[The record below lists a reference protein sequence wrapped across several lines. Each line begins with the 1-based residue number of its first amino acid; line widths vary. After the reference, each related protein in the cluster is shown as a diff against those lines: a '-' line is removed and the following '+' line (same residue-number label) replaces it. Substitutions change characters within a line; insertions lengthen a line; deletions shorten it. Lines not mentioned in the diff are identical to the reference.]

1 MKIKDKLIVL
11 LILLLINFSSAFA
24 DEIKQ
29 AHQIKLILQITVD
42 GLRGDLLD
50 RYKDN
55 FSENG
60 FNYLLKTGV
69 VYKNA
74 HYQHANTETIVGH
87 STLATGTF
95 PSLHGMTGNAWYDS
109 ATGELSY
116 NIEDPDYP
124 ILPSRDKVVP
134 GEQVD
139 PTQKLARTMGRSPN
153 ALLAETLTDRL
164 KAYYGGKSKIFAVSG
179 KDRGAVPMAGKTG
192 KAFWMSTDTGDFVTS
207 KYYYENYPN
216 WTKEWNENR
225 FVEKLGGSKWNL
237 LNKQDSY
244 LLGHQDNRD
253 YEVDLKGFGKVFP
266 HQFAKAGNPYLP
278 TQVLVSPEGDRLTL
292 DFAKTLFTQEGLGKD
307 AIPDYLGIS
316 FSGVDA
322 VNHFFG
328 PSSLENEDIVLQLDR
343 TLSELFSFISNT
355 VGLSSTLIILSSD
368 HGMAEM
374 PEYMSELGYQAG
386 RIYSEEIEEVANKL
400 GKEKYNIDNIVK
412 YFFRPYL
419 YLDSEII
426 VNAKLNSVEVRKTI
440 AKAITRLKGVKLAIS
455 RDDISSIDN
464 RQLVKQIQRNFHK
477 DRSGD
482 IYIVQQPYWFNFEK
496 GHIAVMHGSPWSYDT
511 HVPIIFAGAGMQNKL
526 VHRLVHP
533 IDIAPTISAKLGMT
547 SPSSTRGAVLEEVF
561 Y

>member
-1 MKIKDKLIVL
+1 MKIKYKLIYI
-11 LILLLINFSSAFA
+11 LILTVMSVSSAFA
-24 DEIKQ
+24 DDAKQ
-29 AHQIKLILQITVD
+29 VHEIKLILQITVD
-42 GLRGDLLD
+42 GLRGDLID

-55 FSENG
+55 FTENG

-95 PSLHGMTGNAWYDS
+95 PSLHGMTGNVWYDS

-124 ILPSRDKVVP
+124 LLPSRDEDVK

-139 PTQKLARTMGRSPN
+139 PTQKLARTKGRSPKVI
-153 ALLAETLTDRL
+153 LAETLTDRL

-179 KDRGAVPMAGKTG
+179 KDRGAVPMAGQTG

-207 KYYYENYPN
+207 TYYYEDYPN
-216 WTKEWNENR
+216 WTKEWNANR
-225 FVEKLGGSKWNL
+225 LVEKLGGSKWNL

-244 LLGHQDNRD
+244 LLGHQDDRD

-266 HQFAKAGNPYLP
+266 HQFAEAGNPYLP

-292 DFAKTLFTQEGLGKD
+292 DFAKTLFNEEALGKD

-328 PSSLENEDIVLQLDR
+328 PSSLENEDIVMQLDR
-343 TLSELFSFISNT
+343 TLSELFSFINST
-355 VGLSSTLIILSSD
+355 IGLSSTLIILSAD

-374 PEYMSELGYQAG
+374 PEYMSELGYQVG
-386 RIYSEEIEEVANKL
+386 RIYTEEIEEVANKV
-400 GKEKYNIDNIVK
+400 GKEKYNIDDIVK
-412 YFFRPYL
+412 FFFRPYL
-419 YLDSEII
+419 YLNEEKIT
-426 VNAKLNSVEVRKTI
+426 NAKLNSAEVREII
-440 AKAITRLKGVKLAIS
+440 AIEITKLDGIDLAIS
-455 RDDISSIDN
+455 RDEISSIDN

-496 GHIAVMHGSPWSYDT
+496 GPIAVMHGSPWGYDT
-511 HVPIIFAGAGMQNKL
+511 HVPIIFAGTGIQNQL
-526 VHRLVHP
+526 VHRRVHP
-533 IDIAPTISAKLGMT
+533 VDIAPTISAKLGMT